1 MLVGIRLVSGPFS
14 SLKVGDKVCLPRSLG
29 CWAPAGEVVTIAEVS
44 GNGNGVVLL
53 NISGERY
60 PLTGETGARL
70 LGIGE

>member
-1 MLVGIRLVSGPFS
+1 MSGPFA
-14 SLKVGDKVCLPRSLG
+14 SLKVGDKVRLPRPLG

-53 NISGERY
+53 NISSERY
-60 PLTGETGARL
+60 VLTGATGARL

>member
-1 MLVGIRLVSGPFS
+1 MSGPFA
-14 SLKVGDKVCLPRSLG
+14 SLKVGDKVRLPRSLG

-44 GNGNGVVLL
+44 GSGNGVVLL

-60 PLTGETGARL
+60 VLTGDTGARL

>member
-1 MLVGIRLVSGPFS
+1 MSSPFAALTVGQ
-14 SLKVGDKVCLPRSLG
+14 KVRLPRSLG

-44 GNGNGVVLL
+44 GDGNGVVLL

-60 PLTGETGARL
+60 VLTGETGARL